1 MARLERLNKYLAECG
16 VASRRGA
23 DQIIADG
30 RVKINGKVVTELG
43 RKVNIYNDTIMVDDI
58 ICKQNTKC
66 VVVMFNKPKGCV
78 TTTSDEKGRKTIF
91 DYVDISSPRL
101 FPIGRLD
108 YDSEGL
114 LLLTNDGD
122 LANKIT
128 HPSFEITKTYLVKV
142 NGEMPEHKL
151 AQLRKGVMVD
161 GSVTK
166 RSKVKLLEYSNGISR
181 LEVTISEGRNRQVRK
196 MFEAVEREVIFL
208 KRVAIGELRLGGL
221 SRGGY
226 RYLNDFEL
234 EYLKNL

>member
-1 MARLERLNKYLAECG
+1 MARLERLNKYLAQSG
-16 VASRRGA
+16 IASRRGA

-30 RVKINGKVVTELG
+30 RVKVNGKVVSELG
-43 RKVNIYNDTIMVDDI
+43 AKVNIYNDTIMVDDI
-58 ICKQNTKC
+58 VCKQNKKC
-66 VVVMFNKPKGCV
+66 VVIMFNKPKGCV
-78 TTTSDEKGRKTIF
+78 TTTNDEKGRKTIF
-91 DYVDISSPRL
+91 DYVDITSPRL

-122 LANKIT
+122 LANRIS

-142 NGEMPEHKL
+142 KGEMPEHKL

-161 GSVTK
+161 GSLTK
-166 RSKVKLLEYSNGISR
+166 RSKVKLLEYKDGISR

-208 KRVAIGELRLGGL
+208 KRVAIGDLRLGGL

-226 RYLNDFEL
+226 RYLNEFEL
-234 EYLKNL
+234 EYLKTL

>member
-23 DQIIADG
+23 DQVIADG
-30 RVKINGKVVTELG
+30 RVKINGKTVTEFG
-43 RKVNIYNDTIMVDDI
+43 TKVNIYNDTVAVDDV
-58 ICKQNTKC
+58 ICKPNNKS
-66 VVVMFNKPKGCV
+66 VVIMFNKPKGCV
-78 TTTSDEKGRKTIF
+78 TTTSDEKGRKTIY
-91 DYVDISSPRL
+91 DYIDITSPRL

-114 LLLTNDGD
+114 LLLTNDGN

-128 HPSFEITKTYLVKV
+128 HPSYEITKTYLVKV
-142 NGEMPEHKL
+142 VGEMSEHKL

-161 GSVTK
+161 GSLTK
-166 RSKVKLLEYSNGISR
+166 RSKVKLLEFKDGISR

-196 MFEAVEREVIFL
+196 MFQAVEREVIFL
-208 KRVAIGELRLGGL
+208 KRVAIGDLRLGGL

-226 RYLNDFEL
+226 RYLNEYEL

>member
-23 DQIIADG
+23 DQIISDG
-30 RVKINGKVVTELG
+30 RVKVNGKVVCELG
-43 RKVNIYNDTIMVDDI
+43 TKINIYNDTIMVDDI
-58 ICKQNTKC
+58 ICKANTKC

-91 DYVDISSPRL
+91 DYIDIASPRL

-142 NGEMPEHKL
+142 RGEMPEHKL

-161 GSVTK
+161 GSLTK
-166 RSKVKLLEYSNGISR
+166 RSKVKLLEYKDGVSR

-196 MFEAVEREVIFL
+196 MFEAVEREVFFL
-208 KRVAIGELRLGGL
+208 KRVAVGELRLGGL

-226 RYLNDFEL
+226 RYLNEFEL

>member
-23 DQIIADG
+23 DQVIADG
-30 RVKINGKVVTELG
+30 RVKINGKTVTEFG
-43 RKVNIYNDTIMVDDI
+43 TKVNIYNDTVAVDDV
-58 ICKQNTKC
+58 ICKTNNKS
-66 VVVMFNKPKGCV
+66 VVIMFNKPKGCV
-78 TTTSDEKGRKTIF
+78 TTTSDEKGRKTIY
-91 DYVDISSPRL
+91 DYIDITSPRL

-114 LLLTNDGD
+114 LLLTNDGN

-128 HPSFEITKTYLVKV
+128 HPSYEITKTYLVKV
-142 NGEMPEHKL
+142 VGEMPEHKL

-161 GSVTK
+161 GSLTK
-166 RSKVKLLEYSNGISR
+166 RSKVKLLEFKDGISR

-196 MFEAVEREVIFL
+196 MFQAVEREVIFL
-208 KRVAIGELRLGGL
+208 KRVAIGDLRLGGL

-226 RYLNDFEL
+226 RYLNEYEL

>member
-1 MARLERLNKYLAECG
+1 MARLERLNKYLAQSG
-16 VASRRGA
+16 IASRRGA

-30 RVKINGKVVTELG
+30 RVKVNGKVVSELG
-43 RKVNIYNDTIMVDDI
+43 AKVNIYNDTIMVDDI
-58 ICKQNTKC
+58 VCKQNKKS
-66 VVVMFNKPKGCV
+66 VVIMFNKPKGCV

-91 DYVDISSPRL
+91 DYVDITSPRL

-122 LANKIT
+122 LANRIS

-142 NGEMPEHKL
+142 KGEMPEHKL

-161 GSVTK
+161 GSLTK
-166 RSKVKLLEYSNGISR
+166 RSKVKLLEYKDGISR

-208 KRVAIGELRLGGL
+208 KRVAIGDLRLGGL

-226 RYLNDFEL
+226 RYLNEFEL
-234 EYLKNL
+234 EYLKTL